1 MNLRSQHTLT
11 TPELVS
17 AASQVS
23 SPATLRAVVRPC
35 RRSCLKLTA
44 CPGFLRSQ
52 PTMDPN
58 VVLPTQSQI
67 LRVPSVLAISSL
79 SRLEVS
85 ASYSA
90 PMMESFTWMIS

>member
-1 MNLRSQHTLT
+1 MNLRSQQTLT

-23 SPATLRAVVRPC
+23 SPATLRAVVSPC

-58 VVLPTQSQI
+58 VVQ
-67 LRVPSVLAISSL
+67 
-79 SRLEVS
+79 
-85 ASYSA
+85 
-90 PMMESFTWMIS
+90 